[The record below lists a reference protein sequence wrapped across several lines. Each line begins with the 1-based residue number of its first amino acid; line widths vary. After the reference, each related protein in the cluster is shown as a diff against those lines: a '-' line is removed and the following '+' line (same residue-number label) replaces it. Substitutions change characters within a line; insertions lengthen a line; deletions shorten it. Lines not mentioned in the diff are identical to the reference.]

1 MAVAVASCG
10 NGNVSSTNGTSE
22 SQTADSTNI
31 NNGSQMPAGDTAN
44 QMTNHGAYMPDD
56 SSNKNGNDSVKG
68 TSSASRSTT
77 PGNASG
83 KKGRKE

>member
-1 MAVAVASCG
+1 MSCG

-22 SQTADSTNI
+22 SETADSTNI

-44 QMTNHGAYMPDD
+44 QTINRGTTMPADT
-56 SSNKNGNDSVKG
+56 SNKNGNDSVKG
-68 TSSASRSTT
+68 TSGASRSTT
-77 PGNASG
+77 PGNESG